1 MKDLKQSL
9 ASVTDAIGI
18 SENGDKP
25 LWDARGYPGASA
37 QFVLSRGQLG
47 FCAGALFGSIAVPMT
62 AYGARSQHHF
72 SSLGALGKYA
82 LAGAILTSALAAY
95 RISISERQRV
105 ISRVAVDG
113 TGSESSLRAQHAQ
126 LGAGLGA
133 AAGAALA
140 KKGAM
145 MKGAL
150 GSAAAGCLI
159 GLAYHAYD
167 GYRKNG
173 HVVHL
178 HYDSPALND
187 VNGMVG
193 SLKRS
198 FNDATGKL

>member
-1 MKDLKQSL
+1 MKELRQSL
-9 ASVTDAIGI
+9 ASAIGI
-18 SENGDKP
+18 SENSGDDRP
-25 LWDARGYPGASA
+25 IWDARGYPGASA
-37 QFVLSRGQLG
+37 HFVLSRGQLG

-62 AYGARSQHHF
+62 AYGARSQPHF
-72 SSLGALGKYA
+72 SSLGALGRYA
-82 LAGAILTSALAAY
+82 LVGALVTSALAAY
-95 RISISERQRV
+95 RVSISQRQRV
-105 ISRVAVDG
+105 ISRVAVDA
-113 TGSESSLRAQHAQ
+113 GSGSALRAERAQ
-126 LGAGLGA
+126 LGAGFGA
-133 AAGAALA
+133 ATGVALA